1 MEDQLL
7 QTVGWN
13 STFNMLSTALK
24 FKTAFA
30 SYKERE
36 SHYNYAPSLEEWNQ
50 VEKVCKLLEVFNL
63 ATHVIS
69 GTITIFFWYF
79 IRSLC
84 YP

>member
-1 MEDQLL
+1 
-7 QTVGWN
+7 
-13 STFNMLSTALK
+13 MLSIALK

-36 SHYNYAPSLEEWNQ
+36 PHYNYAPSLEEWNQ

-69 GTITIFFWYF
+69 GTITNIFFVFY
-79 IRSLC
+79 
-84 YP
+84 